1 MLKNKLGFSVKRIAL
16 SCLAITILTIFSLY
30 ALPSTLYANEA
41 SPSATPSSLT
51 LKLDALKKEIAS
63 KAASLKNEVKKDLQN
78 KAYFGEVVS
87 LDSDTVVVETLN
99 GNKSIQTNEYT
110 IFQDGKKNVIKTGF
124 KSLEEGDFVSGLGD
138 VDDKEV
144 LVAKKLIVSIKPDM
158 QKPTTFWG
166 QVEDIS
172 GNLVTLKPKEG
183 KVVVVYSG
191 DTIFR
196 LGNEET
202 TADDIKVNKF
212 MAGVGSTIQN
222 NQTAADFIY
231 LIPSS
236 GYFKPTKVI
245 KATAT
250 PSASPKK

>member
-1 MLKNKLGFSVKRIAL
+1 MMNKLVVSLQLSV
-16 SCLAITILTIFSLY
+16 FSLILVLLFFLVAIPY
-30 ALPSTLYANEA
+30 TLTPSQAAEA
-41 SPSATPSSLT
+41 SPSATPSSLK
-51 LKLDALKKEIAS
+51 LKLDELKKEIAS
-63 KAASLKNEVKKDLQN
+63 KAASLKNEVKKNLQN

-87 LDSDTVVVETLN
+87 LNSDTIVVETLN
-99 GNKSIQTNEYT
+99 GNKSIRTNEYT

-124 KSLEEGDFVSGLGD
+124 KSLEEGDFASGLGD

-144 LVAKKLIVSIKPDM
+144 LTAKKVVVSTKPQM
-158 QKPTTFWG
+158 QKPATFWG

-183 KVVVVYSG
+183 KVVVIYSG
-191 DTIFR
+191 DTLFK
-196 LGNEET
+196 LGNEDS
-202 TADDIKVNKF
+202 TAEDIKVNKF
-212 MAGVGSTIQN
+212 MAGIGSTIQN
-222 NQTAADFIY
+222 NQTEAYFIY

-236 GYFKPTKVI
+236 GYFKPTKAI